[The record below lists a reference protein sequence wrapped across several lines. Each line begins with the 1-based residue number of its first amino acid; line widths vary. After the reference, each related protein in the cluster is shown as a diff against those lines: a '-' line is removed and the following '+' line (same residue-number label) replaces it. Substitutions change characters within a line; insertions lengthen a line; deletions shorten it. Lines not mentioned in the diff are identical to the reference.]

1 MKETKIVT
9 FEQYDIEKILT
20 AVCKKKF
27 PGLEI
32 SHIDF
37 NEGNEVEIGFE
48 SFDPD
53 HKDVIDE
60 S

>member
-9 FEQYDIEKILT
+9 FESADLEKIIT

-27 PGLEI
+27 PNLTI
-32 SHIDF
+32 DSIDF
-37 NEGNEVEIGFE
+37 DEGNEVRVV
-48 SFDPD
+48 FDAIDPE
-53 HKDVIDE
+53 VVDE